1 MKIFKKIFVLMLGIL
16 TLFSISNFKPR
27 AAELDDETYLSDVSD
42 TIWTFNT
49 TNIDTDPYEA
59 CNAYGILFSTNEP
72 EKPQYCSIQ
81 FEIPYLYYMS
91 MEGDRVIAAT
101 LSGTGLKFTSEEF
114 RTIYISGG
122 ADVSQESFINWIYKD
137 ASLILSD
144 NDDLDQTYWI
154 IDDELDMD
162 IMESGLNST
171 VSFYTVTNNVK
182 TLRSCLTIMPGYINF
197 GDEEV
202 YTTKDYWLNESLR
215 TIYIMD
221 HNDLTIGKIGS
232 FAVYKGTYNEE
243 TYSIKFMKDDSVYY
257 STTKKLGDEI
267 NLNTISSPSKTGYT
281 FSHWEDTDGNKYEN
295 ILVVS
300 GNLTLYSIWN
310 KNSYSVKMYVDNK
323 LTYNET
329 HLYGSTLNLTTN
341 QLIPEKDGYIFSH
354 WVDSNGKKVTLLTV
368 TKDTNL
374 YAIFVENQPES
385 TYKLDLYVDGVIV
398 NSIERVQGSVISLSS
413 YVPEKP
419 GYDFACWVDE
429 DNNIYTSFTFTESKK
444 LFALFD
450 PIKSEAFATIIYNSD
465 SFGTDKFQIRIPL
478 NTSGLKVSQ
487 NTFAIEGYKFTGW
500 NTESDGSG
508 INIAV
513 NKTIFLESES
523 SLLIGGSNGIRIELL
538 EDMSLNLYAIWEPT
552 ADNDFDDS
560 ILDNPVEE
568 ESNDFFDDLFKFDE
582 PKDFIILFML
592 IAAVGV
598 LINIFRRK

>member
-27 AAELDDETYLSDVSD
+27 AAELDDETYLSDLTD

-59 CNAYGILFSTNEP
+59 CNAYGVLFSTNEP

-101 LSGTGLKFTSEEF
+101 LSGNGLKFTSEEF

-122 ADVSQESFINWIYKD
+122 ADVCQEAFINWIYKD
-137 ASLILSD
+137 GSLILSD

-171 VSFYTVTNNVK
+171 VSFYTVTNNLK
-182 TLRSCLTIMPGYINF
+182 TIRSCLTIMPGYINF

-202 YTTKDYWLNESLR
+202 YTTKDYWLDESLR

-232 FAVYKGTYNEE
+232 FAVYKGTYVEE
-243 TYSIKFMKDDSVYY
+243 TYSIKFMRDDSVYY
-257 STTKKLGDEI
+257 STTKKLGDQI
-267 NLNTISSPSKTGYT
+267 NLNTISAPSKTGYT
-281 FSHWEDTDGNKYEN
+281 FSHWEDSEGNKYEN
-295 ILVVS
+295 TLVVS
-300 GNLTLYSIWN
+300 GNLILYSIWN
-310 KNSYSVKMYVDNK
+310 KNSYSVKMYVDNQ
-323 LTYNET
+323 LTYNES
-329 HLYGSTLNLTTN
+329 HLYGSTINLTN
-341 QLIPEKDGYIFSH
+341 SEFIPTKVGYIFSH

-368 TKDTNL
+368 NKDTNL
-374 YAIFVENQPES
+374 YAYFVEEQPES
-385 TYKLDLYVDGVIV
+385 TYTLQLYADGELYNTIV
-398 NSIERVQGSVISLSS
+398 RVQGSVIALGN
-413 YVPEKP
+413 YVPNME
-419 GYDFACWVDE
+419 GYIFICWVDE
-429 DNNIYTSFTFTESKK
+429 DDNIYNSFTFTENKK
-444 LFALFD
+444 LYALYEKD
-450 PIKSEAFATIIYNSD
+450 TSDVYLTIIYNSD
-465 SFGTDKFQIRIPL
+465 SIGSEKIQSKIKLKTL
-478 NTSGLKVSQ
+478 GLKVAQ
-487 NTFAIEGYKFTGW
+487 NTFAIEGYIFKEW
-500 NTESDGSG
+500 NTKSDGSG
-508 INIAV
+508 VSIPIT
-513 NKTIFLESES
+513 KSLYLESET
-523 SLLIGGSNGIRIELL
+523 SLLVGGSNGSKIEISDDLV
-538 EDMSLNLYAIWEPT
+538 LNLYAIWEPSV
-552 ADNDFDDS
+552 DNDFDDS

-568 ESNDFFDDLFKFDE
+568 ETNDFFDDIFKFDE
-582 PKDFIILFML
+582 PKDFIILFLL